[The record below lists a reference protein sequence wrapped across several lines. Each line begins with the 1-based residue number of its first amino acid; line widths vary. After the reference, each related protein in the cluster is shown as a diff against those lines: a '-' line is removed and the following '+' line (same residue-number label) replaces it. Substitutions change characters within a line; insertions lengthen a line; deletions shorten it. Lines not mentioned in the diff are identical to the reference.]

1 MKVLKSS
8 WKFFQTNAWT
18 LTHFLE
24 RKDCLILF
32 KLHYVRVCT
41 RTVHTWRH
49 VTCII
54 ATCETCNWQR
64 YIVRVYSLYELW
76 QSCTVI
82 FRVSIMSLNL
92 HRTKPYISSHNQWT
106 WCNYRYVNS
115 QNGKWHNDA
124 KVKGQFHHLNR
135 VFWICLDCKN
145 TLSQFGHQS
154 ICHSDRW
161 SLWKNKIITKWIVG

>member
-92 HRTKPYISSHNQWT
+92 HRTKPYTSSHTINEHDVIIDMSIHRMGSDTMMQ
-106 WCNYRYVNS
+106 RSRVN
-115 QNGKWHNDA
+115 
-124 KVKGQFHHLNR
+124 F
-135 VFWICLDCKN
+135 
-145 TLSQFGHQS
+145 T
-154 ICHSDRW
+154 
-161 SLWKNKIITKWIVG
+161 T

>member
-41 RTVHTWRH
+41 RTVHTWIHTSH
-49 VTCII
+49 VILQHVKLVIDKDT
-54 ATCETCNWQR
+54 

-82 FRVSIMSLNL
+82 FRVSIMSLYL
-92 HRTKPYISSHNQWT
+92 HRTKPYISSHTINEHDVIIDMSIHRMGSDTMMQ
-106 WCNYRYVNS
+106 RSRVN
-115 QNGKWHNDA
+115 
-124 KVKGQFHHLNR
+124 F
-135 VFWICLDCKN
+135 
-145 TLSQFGHQS
+145 T
-154 ICHSDRW
+154 
-161 SLWKNKIITKWIVG
+161 T